1 MIVLFTSKNIASK
14 NIAKK
19 LIENHGFVS
28 TQNKKQ
34 WEREG
39 VLLID
44 TEAQSVLEVPT
55 DFETDCLIVLSTH
68 RSKTPGKMLTAH
80 VPGNWGKADMG
91 GKPKTLNMAH
101 ASVLK
106 ALINALKREAE
117 RIGWPVSIEADHHGP
132 TCSVP
137 IIFVEIG
144 NNEEQW
150 GYEQAGEAVADA
162 VARVLFGE
170 KIALAQTVCGFGG
183 GHYSKRFT
191 ALMLESDYAVGHIAP
206 KYAIDDMDIDMF
218 RQAVEKNVE
227 KVSKI
232 LILKDE
238 TNIAQKEKIKGF
250 AQVFSLAVE
259 LV

>member
-1 MIVLFTSKNIASK
+1 MIVLFTSKNIASG

-19 LIENHGFVS
+19 LIERHGFVS

-34 WEREG
+34 WERES

-44 TEAQSVLEVPT
+44 TEAPAVIEVPT

-80 VPGNWGKADMG
+80 VPGNWGKAEMG
-91 GKPKTLNMAH
+91 GEPRTLNVAH
-101 ASVLK
+101 ASMLK
-106 ALINALKREAE
+106 ALIIALKCEADK
-117 RIGWPVSIEADHHGP
+117 ISWPVSIEADHHGP

-150 GYEQAGEAVADA
+150 GDEQAGEAVADA
-162 VARVLFGE
+162 VAGVLFGE
-170 KIALAQTVCGFGG
+170 KIAPAQTVCGFGG

-191 ALMLESDYAVGHIAP
+191 TLMIESGYAVGHIAP
-206 KYAIDDMDIDMF
+206 KYAIDDMGIDMF

-227 KVSKI
+227 KASKA

-238 TNIAQKEKIKGF
+238 TNLAQKEKIKRF
-250 AQVFSLAVE
+250 AEESGIEVE
-259 LV
+259 MI